1 MAIEKIQNGMT
12 GEAAAQ
18 LIYDNDKELENLI
31 LNFDNEE
38 INNAIA
44 ALQAKDETHD
54 TQITS
59 LQNKDNAL
67 ESMLGVV
74 DERTT
79 VLSWKSDE
87 HDAAILALQT
97 KDTEHDNAISA
108 LETKDL
114 EHDTAINN
122 VELKDQQQDEAIL
135 ALQENDQQQDEAISV
150 IPAIQ
155 QDISDIE
162 NVISDIDNAILDID
176 TAILDIENVIPAIQ
190 QDISDI
196 QLKDQQQDEA
206 ILALQN
212 SMPDTSTI
220 EAQILALQTKDTE
233 HDNAISALETK
244 DLEHDTA
251 INNVELKDQQQD
263 EAILALQEND
273 QQQDEAISV
282 IPAIQQDISDIQLKD
297 QQQDEAISVIPA
309 IQQDI
314 SDLQNTTLKKQDL
327 SIYVSPQGSYSG
339 DGSFNNPYE
348 SLNTAYAKVQ
358 NGGTIVLRGGTYLMT
373 NFNPP
378 NKKQNIT
385 IKSFEN
391 AVINGGISYSNI
403 TKTNGYTKVYQFEDT
418 SGNVSSESVF
428 LWQKGVKDM
437 NTYISFS
444 LFYHFKK
451 EGKEC
456 LFDDTKIS
464 KATDV
469 ADIENSA
476 TYKWFKQGSTVYFSA
491 PSTDFE
497 NNPIVVPVGNIYLG
511 YGTETGLKFEGI
523 TFQFI
528 FISTQNT
535 TSCSFIDCKFISMK
549 GMGFHH
555 RSYGSM
561 YFKKCQFI
569 GSDTTLLVSSGR
581 GIYFENCGFSNPY
594 PEDTQD
600 SFSLSGFNILF
611 NNCEFYNI
619 NKLATITQ
627 VTDVFMKNCIF
638 RDLIV
643 SGFTF
648 NNNFAQAQIQN
659 CVFFDKPKGKIF
671 TKIKGGMLEFIN
683 NIYKGMTDTDVYSG
697 QYMTKINDIFT
708 P

>member
-54 TQITS
+54 TQIIS

-97 KDTEHDNAISA
+97 KDTEHDNAIST

-114 EHDTAINN
+114 EHDNAINN
-122 VELKDQQQDEAIL
+122 IELKDQQQDEAIQ
-135 ALQENDQQQDEAISV
+135 ALQENDQLQ
-150 IPAIQ
+150 
-155 QDISDIE
+155 
-162 NVISDIDNAILDID
+162 D
-176 TAILDIENVIPAIQ
+176 TAIAVIPAIQ

-212 SMPDTSTI
+212 SMPDTSTV
-220 EAQILALQTKDTE
+220 EAQILALQTKDVA
-233 HDNAISALETK
+233 HDNA
-244 DLEHDTA
+244 
-251 INNVELKDQQQD
+251 
-263 EAILALQEND
+263 
-273 QQQDEAISV
+273 
-282 IPAIQQDISDIQLKD
+282 
-297 QQQDEAISVIPA
+297 
-309 IQQDI
+309 I

-348 SLNTAYAKVQ
+348 SLDTAFAMVQ

-378 NKKQNIT
+378 SKQNIT

-403 TKTNGYTKVYQFEDT
+403 TKTDGYTKVYQFEDT
-418 SGNVSSESVF
+418 SGNVSSQSVF

-451 EGKEC
+451 QGKEC

-464 KATDV
+464 NARDI

-511 YGTETGLKFEGI
+511 YNAVTGLKFEGI

-528 FISTQNT
+528 FIRTQNT
-535 TSCSFIDCKFISMK
+535 TSYSFIDCKFISMK

-555 RSYGSM
+555 SSYGSM

-581 GIYFENCGFSNPY
+581 GIYFENCGFSNPH
-594 PEDTQD
+594 PDDAQD

-638 RDLIV
+638 RDLKV

-659 CVFFDKPKGKIF
+659 CVFFNKPTGKIF
-671 TKIKGGMLEFIN
+671 TKTKGGELEFIN

>member
-44 ALQAKDETHD
+44 ALQAKD
-54 TQITS
+54 
-59 LQNKDNAL
+59 
-67 ESMLGVV
+67 
-74 DERTT
+74 
-79 VLSWKSDE
+79 
-87 HDAAILALQT
+87 
-97 KDTEHDNAISA
+97 TEHDNAIST

-114 EHDTAINN
+114 EHDNAINN
-122 VELKDQQQDEAIL
+122 IELKDQQQDEAIQ
-135 ALQENDQQQDEAISV
+135 ALQENDQLQ
-150 IPAIQ
+150 
-155 QDISDIE
+155 
-162 NVISDIDNAILDID
+162 D
-176 TAILDIENVIPAIQ
+176 TA
-190 QDISDI
+190 
-196 QLKDQQQDEA
+196 
-206 ILALQN
+206 
-212 SMPDTSTI
+212 
-220 EAQILALQTKDTE
+220 
-233 HDNAISALETK
+233 
-244 DLEHDTA
+244 
-251 INNVELKDQQQD
+251 
-263 EAILALQEND
+263 
-273 QQQDEAISV
+273 
-282 IPAIQQDISDIQLKD
+282 
-297 QQQDEAISVIPA
+297 
-309 IQQDI
+309 I

-348 SLNTAYAKVQ
+348 SLDTAFAMVQ

-378 NKKQNIT
+378 STSKQNIT

-403 TKTNGYTKVYQFEDT
+403 TKTDGYTKVYQFEDT
-418 SGNVSSESVF
+418 SGNVSSQSVF

-451 EGKEC
+451 QGKEC

-511 YGTETGLKFEGI
+511 YNAVTGLKFEGI

-528 FISTQNT
+528 FIRTQNT
-535 TSCSFIDCKFISMK
+535 TSYSFIDCKFISMK

-555 RSYGSM
+555 SSYGSM

-638 RDLIV
+638 RDLKV

-659 CVFFDKPKGKIF
+659 CVFFNKPTGKIF
-671 TKIKGGMLEFIN
+671 TKTKGGMLEFIN